1 MRVAAELRDLQLR
14 HRGPVLNEADPGYDT
29 ARTSFNAL
37 LDRRPS
43 VIARA
48 ACVED
53 VVAAVAFA
61 QERGLA
67 AAVRGGGHSV
77 AGHSM
82 CDGDMV
88 VDLRLLRGVSV
99 DPDRG
104 RAAVGGGAMW
114 RDVDAPLV
122 AQGLTMPGGTFDT
135 TGVAGLTL
143 GGGLGHL
150 MGVHGLTLDRLVSA
164 QAVLASGD
172 VVVASA
178 VDEPELFWAL
188 RGGGGNFGVV
198 TEFEFA
204 LEPLPQV
211 FGGMLTFGRAEFGD
225 GLRVFREV
233 MDAAP
238 DELTLMAYLSDD
250 LLHVTV
256 CAVGDQA
263 HWADEVRR
271 LREALPVADDGL
283 GLNSY
288 LQIQVMQG
296 DTPFGIRHYWKSHF
310 VDALSDR
317 LIEDIV
323 EHYAGRTA
331 GRQSSILIE
340 PLHGQARRVPLEDT
354 AWNRR
359 EAGYNVSV
367 LGHWRDPAID
377 DPEIAWVRAGAARIA
392 AHSRDGGGYLN
403 YGAPDEPADR
413 VRAAFGDAKYERLR
427 AIKHRYDPGNLFRF
441 NHNIPPAS
449 R

>member
-1 MRVAAELRDLQLR
+1 MRVSRRLRDLQLR
-14 HRGPVLNEADPGYDT
+14 HRGPVLDEADPGYDT

-43 VIARA
+43 IIARA

-61 QERGLA
+61 QEQGFRA
-67 AAVRGGGHSV
+67 AIRGGGHSV

-82 CDGDMV
+82 CDRDMV
-88 VDLRLLRGVSV
+88 VDLRMLRGVSV
-99 DPDRG
+99 DPDRR
-104 RAAVGGGAMW
+104 RASVGGGATW

-122 AQGLTMPGGTFDT
+122 AHGLTMPGGTFDT

-150 MGVHGLTLDRLVSA
+150 MGVQGLTLDRLVSA
-164 QAVLASGD
+164 QVVLANGDVVLAS
-172 VVVASA
+172 AE
-178 VDEPELFWAL
+178 DEPELFWAL

-204 LEPLPQV
+204 LEPLPPV
-211 FGGMLTFGRAEFGD
+211 FGGMIRFGPAEFAD
-225 GLRVFREV
+225 GIRLFRDL
-233 MDAAP
+233 MDVAP
-238 DELTLMAYLSDD
+238 DEMTLMAFLARD
-250 LLHVTV
+250 LLHITV
-256 CAVGDQA
+256 CAVGESA
-263 HWADEVRR
+263 RWADDVRR
-271 LREALPVADDGL
+271 LRETIPVAEDGL

-310 VDALSDR
+310 VEGLSDR
-317 LIEDIV
+317 LVEDIV
-323 EHYAGRTA
+323 EHYAGRAA
-331 GRQSSILIE
+331 GRESSILIE
-340 PLHGQARRVPLEDT
+340 PLHGEARRVPLEDT

-359 EAGYNVSV
+359 DAGYNVSV

-377 DPEIAWVRAGAARIA
+377 DAEIAWVRAGAARVA
-392 AHSRDGGGYLN
+392 GHSRDGGGYLN

-413 VRAAFGDAKYERLR
+413 VRAAFGDVKYERLR
-427 AIKHRYDPGNLFRF
+427 RVKQRYDRDNLFRY

-449 R
+449 P

>member
-1 MRVAAELRDLQLR
+1 
-14 HRGPVLNEADPGYDT
+14 
-29 ARTSFNAL
+29 
-37 LDRRPS
+37 
-43 VIARA
+43 
-48 ACVED
+48 
-53 VVAAVAFA
+53 
-61 QERGLA
+61 
-67 AAVRGGGHSV
+67 
-77 AGHSM
+77 
-82 CDGDMV
+82 
-88 VDLRLLRGVSV
+88 
-99 DPDRG
+99 
-104 RAAVGGGAMW
+104 
-114 RDVDAPLV
+114 
-122 AQGLTMPGGTFDT
+122 
-135 TGVAGLTL
+135 
-143 GGGLGHL
+143 
-150 MGVHGLTLDRLVSA
+150 VSA
-164 QAVLASGD
+164 QVVLASGD

-256 CAVGDQA
+256 CAVRDQA

-271 LREALPVADDGL
+271 LRETLPVAEDGS

-359 EAGYNVSV
+359 EAGSNVSV

-392 AHSRDGGGYLN
+392 AHSRVGGGYLN
-403 YGAPDEPADR
+403 YGAPDEPADH

-427 AIKHRYDPGNLFRF
+427 AIKHRTTRATCFGSTTTSR
-441 NHNIPPAS
+441 PPRDERPEAGGAGDVALAQRLWLTTSMLCPSGS
-449 R
+449 RTNAP

>member
-1 MRVAAELRDLQLR
+1 MRAAARLRDLQLR
-14 HRGPVLNEADPGYDT
+14 HRGPVLDERDPGYDT
-29 ARTSFNAL
+29 ARASFNAL
-37 LDRRPS
+37 LDRRPAI
-43 VIARA
+43 IARA

-53 VVAAVAFA
+53 VVAAVGFA
-61 QERGLA
+61 QEHGLA
-67 AAVRGGGHSV
+67 AAIRGGGHSV

-82 CDGDMV
+82 CDRDMV

-99 DPDRG
+99 DPDRR
-104 RAAVGGGAMW
+104 RATVGGGAMW

-122 AQGLTMPGGTFDT
+122 AHGLTMPGGTFDT

-150 MGVHGLTLDRLVSA
+150 MGIQGLTLDRLVSA
-164 QAVLASGD
+164 QVVLAGGE
-172 VVVASA
+172 VVVASRE
-178 VDEPELFWAL
+178 DEPELFWAL

-204 LEPLPQV
+204 LEPLPAV
-211 FGGMLTFGRAEFGD
+211 FGGMIRFGPAAFAD
-225 GLRVFREV
+225 GLRLFRDL
-233 MDAAP
+233 MDSAP
-238 DELTLMAYLSDD
+238 DELTLMAFLARD
-250 LLHVTV
+250 LLHMTV

-263 HWADEVRR
+263 RWNDPVRR
-271 LREALPVADDGL
+271 LRETIPVAEDEL

-310 VDALSDR
+310 VDALSDG

-323 EHYAGRTA
+323 DHYAGRA
-331 GRQSSILIE
+331 DGRDSSILIE
-340 PLHGQARRVPLEDT
+340 PLHGQARRPPIEDA

-359 EAGYNVSV
+359 APGYNVSL

-377 DPEIAWVRAGAARIA
+377 DAEIAWVRAGAARVA

-427 AIKHRYDPGNLFRF
+427 AVKRRYDPDNLFRY
-441 NHNIPPAS
+441 NHNIPPAP

>member
-1 MRVAAELRDLQLR
+1 MRVAPGLRDLQLR
-14 HRGPVLNEADPGYDT
+14 HRGPVLDEADPGYDT

-37 LDRRPS
+37 LDRHPS
-43 VIARA
+43 IIARA
-48 ACVED
+48 ACVKD

-67 AAVRGGGHSV
+67 AAIRGGGHSV

-82 CDGDMV
+82 CNGDMV

-99 DPDRG
+99 DPDR
-104 RAAVGGGAMW
+104 RRVAVGGGATW

-150 MGVHGLTLDRLVSA
+150 MGMQGLTLDRLVSA
-164 QAVLASGD
+164 QVVLASGD

-178 VDEPELFWAL
+178 VEEPDLFWAL

-211 FGGMLTFGRAEFGD
+211 FGGMITFGPAEFGD
-225 GLRVFREV
+225 GVRLFRDV

-238 DELTLMAYLSDD
+238 DDLTLMAYLADD

-256 CAVGDQA
+256 CAVGDQV
-263 HWADEVRR
+263 HWAEEVRR
-271 LREALPVADDGL
+271 LRETLAVADDGL

-310 VDALSDR
+310 VDALSDG
-317 LIEDIV
+317 LIDDIV
-323 EHYAGRTA
+323 EHYAGRAA

-340 PLHGQARRVPLEDT
+340 PLHGQARRVPLEDA

-359 EAGYNVSV
+359 DPGYNVSV

-377 DPEIAWVRAGAARIA
+377 DMEIAWVRSGSARIA
-392 AHSRDGGGYLN
+392 AHARDGGGYLN

-413 VRAAFGDAKYERLR
+413 VRAAFGNTKYERLR
-427 AIKHRYDPGNLFRF
+427 AIKDLYDPDNLFRY